1 MRSQTAILRQYQ
13 LLEFEFWLKEV
24 TVNKSRKF
32 ESFKRQPPGFL
43 LLAMQS
49 KNTGY
54 LRSSQPAAIWAS
66 RHAYVL
72 PMSIRALHGRN
83 ALLIYTGLRRFT
95 LTGGLFS
102 LSYLICRIFDWQ
114 IIFLQKK
121 IACRIY
127 AGSIAW
133 IFVCILDVIMLYF
146 LIWETKDRKGGL
158 PPLLHYLFYFTGGGF
173 IAFS

>member
-1 MRSQTAILRQYQ
+1 MPARVWYTRARLAVSQTGRFGLQ
-13 LLEFEFWLKEV
+13 EG
-24 TVNKSRKF
+24 SD
-32 ESFKRQPPGFL
+32 
-43 LLAMQS
+43 
-49 KNTGY
+49 Y
-54 LRSSQPAAIWAS
+54 LRPKTTAYPAHLAA
-66 RHAYVL
+66 
-72 PMSIRALHGRN
+72 
-83 ALLIYTGLRRFT
+83 LRRC
-95 LTGGLFS
+95 GGLQKNVELSIVNIFS
-102 LSYLICRIFDWQ
+102 GIFCLLFFLYLICRIFDWQ

>member
-102 LSYLICRIFDWQ
+102 LSYLICRIFFKSVTLFAKYFSKYFFFFSGC
-114 IIFLQKK
+114 IAEVYSSVHRLQTYRFRY
-121 IACRIY
+121 C
-127 AGSIAW
+127 
-133 IFVCILDVIMLYF
+133 
-146 LIWETKDRKGGL
+146 
-158 PPLLHYLFYFTGGGF
+158 P
-173 IAFS
+173 FS